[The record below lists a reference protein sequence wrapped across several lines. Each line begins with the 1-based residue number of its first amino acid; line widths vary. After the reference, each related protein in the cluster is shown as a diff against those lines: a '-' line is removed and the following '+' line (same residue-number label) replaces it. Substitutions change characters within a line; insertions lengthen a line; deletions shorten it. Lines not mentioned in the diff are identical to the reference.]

1 MEVRKTVTVVFA
13 DVTGSTALGERL
25 DPESMR
31 GVMSRYFDEMRAAV
45 ERHGGTVEKFIGD
58 AVMAVFGV
66 PVVHEDDALRAVLA
80 AEGMREVLGTLNV
93 ELERDWGARL
103 EIRVGIN
110 TGEVVAGDPSSGQS
124 FVTGDTVNVA
134 ARLEQAAEPGDVLIG
149 EATHR
154 LVRDAVVV
162 KPLDPLELKGK
173 AERVP
178 AFRLLDVTPGAAPF
192 ARRLDSPLVGRDEEL
207 GRLRRTLDEAV
218 SGRACRLAVVVG
230 DAGLGKTRL
239 VREFLDRESERVRI
253 LWARCLPYGEGITF
267 WPVAEMV
274 KAAAR
279 IGETDSPEAARS
291 KLGDLV
297 AAAEDGAEVAERVS
311 SAIGLGDGGGDIQE
325 MFWAI
330 RRLLEILALE
340 IPLVVVVE
348 DIHWAEPGMLDLLQ
362 YLARFSA
369 GSPVFVLCTS
379 RPEIRDLRPD
389 WSTVAET
396 IALEP
401 LDESECE
408 ALIANLLGRVG
419 LTGDVRIRITEAAEG
434 NPLFVEEMLRK
445 LIDDGHLERDDG
457 HWAARG
463 DLSRVSVPGTINALL
478 SARLDQL
485 EAEERVVIQRASV
498 VGKVFWWGAVTELSP
513 EDDRPRVG
521 SHLQTLLRKE
531 LVRPDRSGFAGE
543 DAFRFSHILVRDAAY
558 ESMPKRARADL
569 HERFASWLERKAGD
583 RVVEFEEI
591 VGYHLEHAY
600 RYRAELGPVDEA
612 TRAVAGRAAEHL
624 AAAGRRTFSNWDI
637 AATVNLFSRAIDLL
651 PADDPLR
658 LEILPDLGI
667 VLAQAD
673 IPRADAVLTDAVE
686 AARAVNDPLL
696 EARAGVRGVFVRLLL
711 DVKADQEASLEEA
724 ERYASL
730 FEERNDDLGLSEAF
744 NLIGIICFWQGR
756 AAVGEESLGRA
767 IDHARRAGGRR
778 QEAEGLKWLAIAIQ
792 VGPTP
797 VGEGIRRLES
807 ILEEGGHDRRVEIAV
822 LRASG
827 VLEANEGRF
836 PKARELIA
844 RAKAIAGEL
853 GDQVGLAAVL
863 RDSAFIAMLADDPAT
878 AESELRTAY
887 EMLERMSDIGHLASF
902 VPDLGDAV
910 YAEGR
915 HDEALRLSEIAEGI
929 NIEGDVDANVR
940 WRQLRA
946 KALAQLGRH
955 EEAEALAAE
964 AVRLVA
970 RTDYLDLHAHALMAL
985 AEVLQLA
992 GRAAEAASA
1001 VREALDLYRRKG
1013 IVVAAHRAEALL
1025 EELGGA

>member
-31 GVMSRYFDEMRAAV
+31 GVMSRYFNEMRAAV

-348 DIHWAEPGMLDLLQ
+348 DIHWAEPGMLDLLH

>member
-348 DIHWAEPGMLDLLQ
+348 DIHWAEPGMLDLLH

>member
-178 AFRLLDVTPGAAPF
+178 AFRLLDATPGAAPF

-348 DIHWAEPGMLDLLQ
+348 DIHWAEPGMLDLLH

-651 PADDPLR
+651 PANDPLR